1 MATRDV
7 SKSKGIGSSPRLL
20 INEQSNKE
28 DDWEIVAQLM
38 QFFCWNERL

>member
-1 MATRDV
+1 MLVNQKV
-7 SKSKGIGSSPRLL
+7 SAAPHAFLLMSKVI
-20 INEQSNKE
+20 KE